1 MVRIIASMIYAVLL
15 SLICLP
21 KVHAKAHHATPLNYN
36 LSLRQDTIPDSS
48 KQKVDTAA
56 WVNNVAGKKASVDS
70 LNVRLSSFS
79 PNLSLQQML
88 KGNVTGLYVQETTG
102 EPGTEQSMLVRG
114 LSAPVFKN
122 RDIKTLQPIVYVNG
136 VPLLQNN
143 NFIYDIQKYDFSPI
157 GPATNLLAGIDI
169 SNIES
174 IKVIKDPAE
183 LAILGPLAANGA
195 IWVITK
201 QAKSGFRQISINSYF
216 GLVQSG
222 NAIPVNGEYENKFRK
237 PFYQKY
243 ASPSDVL
250 NYAGYLRD
258 STNLDYYGPA
268 KWTDLYYKTAP
279 IRSVDLSLTGGS
291 ERANFRFFGSNTKSA
306 GNADGTSLDRYAA
319 SFQVNM
325 SPYEWITVSSMV
337 NASRLDRDRNK
348 SIRDRFAETRYI
360 PDLSN
365 PLPPSKVIYQSFL
378 DEFKKAI
385 DDNRNNNIQ
394 GSFGLLFKVSKFR
407 LNSKLNFDYNEGFR
421 DVFYPTTLM
430 EGNNYVSNYFGYNQR
445 FGVINTLDFS
455 EKIGKNHDFDFQ
467 IGQSLQSDVNKYNYA
482 NAYNGPNDFIK
493 INIVEGDPLK
503 KNYLTPINYLVYRYT
518 DREEARLFSVYGSV
532 KYKYKDLLSITG
544 LIRDDGSSNAQPGSR
559 WLITPAASVQWNLK
573 NQFLKEH
580 KWFNELN
587 ADVSWSRVG
596 KMFSDDRFAAGPQYR
611 VDIGWGAEPTI
622 PGYNGLAPITRPYS
636 SGWVGY
642 DLKWPYVDQLNIG
655 LTGVMLNRVLT
666 ASLTWYRKDDKRMI
680 LNTPVPTESGFAS
693 AYSSGMAVRNTGFEF
708 GLSANILRTPGG
720 INWTSTLNASI
731 NSNKLV
737 ALPDGLNDLVIGDR
751 MLKVGEAIDQFWIYE
766 NQGIYQTDAEVPV
779 NPLNNQRLSYEGTA
793 MKAGDPIWK
802 DQNGDYS
809 IDDADKVLKGNS
821 MPKLTGGW
829 FNEFSYGHFNLSFN
843 FIFAVGQ
850 KGLNQQM
857 ANRFDFIN
865 MESGNN
871 IGSIKEINSWQSQ
884 EGLDQYPVYNPWS
897 SVVPYR
903 VEQDLFLQNASYLK
917 MRSVSLGYD
926 LSKTPLLARTKAGIK
941 RAYLY
946 VTANNLLT
954 ITAFKGDDPELIN
967 YNGLYTGFG
976 MAIPKTYTLGIK
988 FDL

>member
-1 MVRIIASMIYAVLL
+1 MKMVRIITSLIYAVLL
-15 SLICLP
+15 SLICFP
-21 KVHAKAHHATPLNYN
+21 AHAEAHYATLFHYN
-36 LSLRQDTIPDSS
+36 LSLRQDSIPKSS
-48 KQKVDTAA
+48 KKRADTAA
-56 WVNNVAGKKASVDS
+56 WVNNVAGRKASMDS
-70 LNVRLSSFS
+70 LNVRLSSLN

-102 EPGTEQSMLVRG
+102 EPGTEQSMLIRG
-114 LSAPVFKN
+114 LSAPIFRN
-122 RDIKTLQPIVYVNG
+122 RDINNLQPIVYVNG
-136 VPLLQNN
+136 IPLLQNN
-143 NFIYDIQKYDFSPI
+143 NFIYDIQKYDFNPI

-169 SNIES
+169 NNIES
-174 IKVIKDPAE
+174 IKIIKDPAE

-195 IWVITK
+195 IWIITK
-201 QAKSGFRQISINSYF
+201 QAKSGIRQFSINSYF

-222 NAIPVNGEYENKFRK
+222 NAVPVNAEYENKFRR

-243 ASPSDVL
+243 ASPSDML

-279 IRSVDLSLTGGS
+279 IHSVDLSLTGGS
-291 ERANFRFFGSNTKSA
+291 ERANFRFFGSNTRSA
-306 GNADGTSLDRYAA
+306 GNADGTNLDRYAA

-325 SPYEWITVSSMV
+325 SPYEWVTVSSVV
-337 NASRLDRDRNK
+337 NASRMDRNRNK

-360 PDLSN
+360 PDLSSPFSPN
-365 PLPPSKVIYQSFL
+365 KGIYESFL
-378 DEFKKAI
+378 NEFKKAI
-385 DDNRNNNIQ
+385 DDNRNSAVQ
-394 GSFGLLFKVSKFR
+394 GSLGVLLKLGKFR
-407 LNSKLNFDYNEGFR
+407 WNSKLNFDYNEGFR

-430 EGNNYVSNYFGYNQR
+430 EGNNYVSSYFGYNQR
-445 FGVINTLDFS
+445 FGVVNTLDFS
-455 EKIGKNHDFDFQ
+455 KKIGSNHNFDFQ
-467 IGQSLQSDVNKYNYA
+467 IGQSLQNDVNKYNYA

-493 INIVEGDPLK
+493 INVINSGA
-503 KNYLTPINYLVYRYT
+503 NYLVYPYT

-532 KYKYKDLLSITG
+532 KYKYKDLFSITG
-544 LIRDDGSSNAQPGSR
+544 LIRDDGSSNAQPDSR

-573 NQFLKEH
+573 NQFLKENN
-580 KWFNELN
+580 WLDELN
-587 ADVSWSRVG
+587 ASVSWSRVG
-596 KMFSDDRFAAGPQYR
+596 KISTDDRFAAGPQYR
-611 VDIGWGAEPTI
+611 VDIGWGTEPTI
-622 PGYNGLAPITRPYS
+622 PGYNGLAPVTRPYS

-642 DLKWPYVDQLNIG
+642 DIKWPYVDQLNIG
-655 LTGVMLNRVLT
+655 LTGVILNRRLT
-666 ASLTWYRKDDKRMI
+666 GSLTWYRKDDKRLI

-693 AYSSGMAVRNTGFEF
+693 AYSSGMALRNTGLEL
-708 GLSANILRTPGG
+708 GLSANIFKGARG
-720 INWTSTLNASI
+720 IAWISALNASI
-731 NSNKLV
+731 NKNKLT
-737 ALPDGLNDLVIGDR
+737 ALPGGLNELVIGDR
-751 MLKVGEAIDQFWIYE
+751 MLKVGEAIDRFWVYE
-766 NQGIYQTDAEVPV
+766 NKGIYQTDAAVPV
-779 NPLNNQRLSYEGTA
+779 NPADNQPLNYEGTI

-802 DQNGDYS
+802 DQNGDYT
-809 IDDADKVLKGNS
+809 INNADKVLRGNS

-829 FNEFSYGHFNLSFN
+829 YNELTYGPFNLNFN

-850 KGLNQQM
+850 KGLSQQI

-865 MESGNN
+865 KESGNN
-871 IGSIKEINSWQSQ
+871 IGSIKEINSWQDQ

-903 VEQDLFLQNASYLK
+903 LEQDLFLQNASYLK
-917 MRSVSLGYD
+917 LRSVSLGYD
-926 LSKTPLLARTKAGIK
+926 FSKMPLLARMKVGIK

-967 YNGLYTGFG
+967 YNGIYTGFG